1 MRRAVR
7 LLLLA
12 VVAGGILFLFVL
24 PGRTWLSQGRAMSQA
39 QHRVSVLS
47 RENQDL
53 RNRIAELQHRATIEQ
68 IARSQYG
75 LVPPGWTAY
84 GIVLPEA
91 TTTTTT
97 TVPPAPPTTTA
108 KH

>member
-1 MRRAVR
+1 
-7 LLLLA
+7 
-12 VVAGGILFLFVL
+12 VVGGILFLFVL
-24 PGRTWLSQGRAMSQA
+24 PGRTWLSQGRAMSRA

-47 RENQDL
+47 QENRDL
-53 RNRIAELQHRATIEQ
+53 RKRITELQNPANIEQ

-97 TVPPAPPTTTA
+97 VHPAPPTTA
-108 KH
+108 RRR

>member
-1 MRRAVR
+1 M
-7 LLLLA
+7 
-12 VVAGGILFLFVL
+12 
-24 PGRTWLSQGRAMSQA
+24 TQA

-53 RNRIAELQHRATIEQ
+53 RNRIAALQHPATIEQ

-97 TVPPAPPTTTA
+97 VPVAPTTTTPR
-108 KH
+108 H